1 MNKRVK
7 KNRDF
12 ITSFKDCLNGLSFVV
27 VNEDNFKR
35 EIILG
40 ILALLF
46 CVILKVSKIE
56 FIIVLIMIALV
67 LVSEIINT
75 AIERA
80 VDLCTL
86 EYKELARISK
96 DVSAGAVL
104 TMCFFA
110 SVVGIIIFIP
120 RIINLLGGR

>member
-7 KNRDF
+7 KKRDF

-46 CVILKVSKIE
+46 CVILKVSKI
-56 FIIVLIMIALV
+56 
-67 LVSEIINT
+67 
-75 AIERA
+75 
-80 VDLCTL
+80 
-86 EYKELARISK
+86 
-96 DVSAGAVL
+96 
-104 TMCFFA
+104 
-110 SVVGIIIFIP
+110 
-120 RIINLLGGR
+120 